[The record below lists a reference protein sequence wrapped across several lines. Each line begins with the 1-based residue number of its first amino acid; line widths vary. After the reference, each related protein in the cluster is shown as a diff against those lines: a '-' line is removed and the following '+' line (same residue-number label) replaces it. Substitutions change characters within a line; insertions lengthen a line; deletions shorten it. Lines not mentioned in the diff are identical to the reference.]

1 MGIPLSIS
9 IYYFPF
15 VYILA
20 DILTEVYGYAIA
32 RRVLWYCIF
41 AQLLAIVIFEFVIFY
56 PPSAAMK
63 DNQSYVDVLSAAPR
77 LVLFGTL
84 AMFAGDIANNYVLAK
99 MKVWTN
105 GSYISARF
113 VTSTLCGQMVNTA
126 VFYIFG
132 LWGMIPTRVLPLE
145 SAEKNATPK
154 DAEEAW
160 VIVLDIRRRYWNPD
174 IPDPFNRAVARLSE
188 RVRQAARAS
197 GVFRDFD
204 SVEALHN
211 WAKKRFVE
219 SFAAYG
225 DLERDGFLLPDGEI
239 KNLLSGFAQTKML
252 PAPVEDWSECRER
265 GEKYRSQLAT
275 QGVPIYRRK
284 NGCVLP
290 IN

>member
-1 MGIPLSIS
+1 MTEASEGQRMQNYKLLNHIVLWNVFFAIICIPTAGKMIDIMGIPLSIS

-41 AQLLAIVIFEFVIFY
+41 AQLLAIVIFEFVILY
-56 PPSAAMK
+56 PPSAVMK
-63 DNQSYVDVLSAAPR
+63 NNQSYVDVLSAAPR

-132 LWGMIPTRVLPLE
+132 LWGMIPTRVLTKSILVASLTKLGVELLFLPVTLKVSLWLKRIENVDYFDEGTNFNPL
-145 SAEKNATPK
+145 K
-154 DAEEAW
+154 
-160 VIVLDIRRRYWNPD
+160 
-174 IPDPFNRAVARLSE
+174 F
-188 RVRQAARAS
+188 
-197 GVFRDFD
+197 
-204 SVEALHN
+204 
-211 WAKKRFVE
+211 
-219 SFAAYG
+219 
-225 DLERDGFLLPDGEI
+225 
-239 KNLLSGFAQTKML
+239 
-252 PAPVEDWSECRER
+252 
-265 GEKYRSQLAT
+265 
-275 QGVPIYRRK
+275 
-284 NGCVLP
+284 
-290 IN
+290 

>member
-1 MGIPLSIS
+1 MTEASEGQRMQNYKLLNHIVLWNVFFAIICIPTAGKMIDIMGIPLSIS

-41 AQLLAIVIFEFVIFY
+41 AQLLAIVIFEFVILY
-56 PPSAAMK
+56 PPSAVMK
-63 DNQSYVDVLSAAPR
+63 NNQSYVDVLSAAPR

-132 LWGMIPTRVLPLE
+132 LWGMIPTRVLTKSILVASLTKLGVELLFLPVTLKVSLRLKRIENVDYFDEGTNFNPL
-145 SAEKNATPK
+145 K
-154 DAEEAW
+154 
-160 VIVLDIRRRYWNPD
+160 
-174 IPDPFNRAVARLSE
+174 F
-188 RVRQAARAS
+188 
-197 GVFRDFD
+197 
-204 SVEALHN
+204 
-211 WAKKRFVE
+211 
-219 SFAAYG
+219 
-225 DLERDGFLLPDGEI
+225 
-239 KNLLSGFAQTKML
+239 
-252 PAPVEDWSECRER
+252 
-265 GEKYRSQLAT
+265 
-275 QGVPIYRRK
+275 
-284 NGCVLP
+284 
-290 IN
+290 

>member
-1 MGIPLSIS
+1 LLNHIALWNVFFAIICIPTAGKMIDIMGIPLSIS

-41 AQLLAIVIFEFVIFY
+41 AQLLAIVIFEFVILY
-56 PPSAAMK
+56 PPSAVMK
-63 DNQSYVDVLSAAPR
+63 NNQSYVDVLSAAPR

-132 LWGMIPTRVLPLE
+132 LWGMIPTRVLTKSILVASLTKLGVELLFLPVTLKVSLWLKRIENVDYFDEGTNFNPL
-145 SAEKNATPK
+145 K
-154 DAEEAW
+154 
-160 VIVLDIRRRYWNPD
+160 
-174 IPDPFNRAVARLSE
+174 F
-188 RVRQAARAS
+188 
-197 GVFRDFD
+197 
-204 SVEALHN
+204 
-211 WAKKRFVE
+211 
-219 SFAAYG
+219 
-225 DLERDGFLLPDGEI
+225 
-239 KNLLSGFAQTKML
+239 
-252 PAPVEDWSECRER
+252 
-265 GEKYRSQLAT
+265 
-275 QGVPIYRRK
+275 
-284 NGCVLP
+284 
-290 IN
+290 

>member
-1 MGIPLSIS
+1 MTEASEGQRMQNYKLLNHIALWNVFFAIICIPTAGKMIDIMGIPLSIS

-41 AQLLAIVIFEFVIFY
+41 AQLLAIVIFEFVILY
-56 PPSAAMK
+56 PPSAVMK
-63 DNQSYVDVLSAAPR
+63 NNQSYVDVLSAAPR

-132 LWGMIPTRVLPLE
+132 LWALIPAPLLTK
-145 SAEKNATPK
+145 S
-154 DAEEAW
+154 
-160 VIVLDIRRRYWNPD
+160 IV
-174 IPDPFNRAVARLSE
+174 VAS
-188 RVRQAARAS
+188 VTK
-197 GVFRDFD
+197 V
-204 SVEALHN
+204 SVEL
-211 WAKKRFVE
+211 
-219 SFAAYG
+219 
-225 DLERDGFLLPDGEI
+225 LLLPVTLKVSLRLKRIENVDYFD
-239 KNLLSGFAQTKML
+239 K
-252 PAPVEDWSECRER
+252 
-265 GEKYRSQLAT
+265 AT
-275 QGVPIYRRK
+275 NFNPLK
-284 NGCVLP
+284 F
-290 IN
+290 